1 LFCVYIATVFPH
13 IFSHVTTVTP
23 TRSIFFNF
31 DSVDS
36 RVDPVDFVDRA
47 VDKIEVDFVANVY
60 EALGITYA
68 TLRY

>member
-1 LFCVYIATVFPH
+1 
-13 IFSHVTTVTP
+13 VTTVTP
-23 TRSIFFNF
+23 TRSIFVNF